1 MPTTTVCT
9 IATSIFAWGIIA
21 TTASIAVSG
30 ARFRAAASLVGR
42 CLCTGRS
49 TAVSVAKA
57 ARIRFSI
64 SLQNLVGR
72 APERLSSKGLI
83 RFTARKVAYTSAMSD
98 ADEHETLDSRLKNL
112 RSGISDLAY
121 QIDTYRS
128 KTAAALGAGVFLSF
142 LATLAAYDLVT
153 GKGGV
158 WLALGITRETL
169 VWLARG

>member
-1 MPTTTVCT
+1 
-9 IATSIFAWGIIA
+9 
-21 TTASIAVSG
+21 
-30 ARFRAAASLVGR
+30 
-42 CLCTGRS
+42 
-49 TAVSVAKA
+49 
-57 ARIRFSI
+57 
-64 SLQNLVGR
+64 
-72 APERLSSKGLI
+72 
-83 RFTARKVAYTSAMSD
+83 MSD
-98 ADEHETLDSRLKNL
+98 SDEHETLDSRLKNL

-169 VWLARG
+169 VWLARGVGVTAVILLMVGFRRVRLTDAGVRERLDLMEREYAELLERKDASARSSQ

>member
-1 MPTTTVCT
+1 
-9 IATSIFAWGIIA
+9 
-21 TTASIAVSG
+21 
-30 ARFRAAASLVGR
+30 
-42 CLCTGRS
+42 
-49 TAVSVAKA
+49 
-57 ARIRFSI
+57 
-64 SLQNLVGR
+64 
-72 APERLSSKGLI
+72 
-83 RFTARKVAYTSAMSD
+83 MSD
-98 ADEHETLDSRLKNL
+98 SDEHETLDSRLKNL

-169 VWLARG
+169 VWLARGVGVTAVILLMVGFRRVRLTDAGVRERLDLMEREYSELLERKDASARSSQ